1 MPRNRYATKAH
12 TEARVN
18 GQTIL
23 GKARDGSIA
32 INRLKVAARP
42 ELSNSSSPADWV
54 RSDARFAAAVAN
66 GTVRTLASH
75 GLSQPVLDALKR
87 CMAALD

>member
-1 MPRNRYATKAH
+1 MSRDRYATKAH
-12 TEARVN
+12 SKARVN
-18 GQTIL
+18 GQTIT
-23 GKARDGSIA
+23 GKSQDGSIA
-32 INRLKVAARP
+32 INLLKMAARP

-66 GTVRTLASH
+66 GTVRTIGSH